1 MNEIFSIFN
10 PDWWMDENNNALQ
23 MGDAI
28 LFLIFLLPIAYLF
41 IYSLAS
47 LRKYKNPY
55 PHANIQH
62 RFLVVFTVLRD
73 GKEVI
78 SSINTFLDTQNYPR
92 EKYDIAVAATQL
104 PEEDLITLLQMPVNI
119 VVPDK
124 ESCTKVYAIQ
134 QVMERYSPHEYD
146 MVVIFNSDN
155 RVVPNALDL
164 FNNAYYSG
172 CDSIQAHRMAENLN
186 TSIAVLTAASE
197 EINNHIFR
205 KGQVT
210 LGFSSALIGSGMAF
224 DFAMFHEIAPTLK
237 GSDFS
242 KAMEVALLEQNIYTK
257 YLEEIVCYSKKK
269 DNAYGYNEE
278 RQRWIASQYSST
290 FLALK
295 RLPLAF
301 LQGRWDYCNKLV
313 QWIMPSRLLL
323 IGLTVLIAIGMTFLD
338 WTLCFKW
345 YILLLAIG
353 VTFLMAMPEGEI
365 ARHFRKA
372 VWAMPILIF
381 SSIFSHIGRFFGK
394 KKKKITSI
402 SNHENSD

>member
-1 MNEIFSIFN
+1 
-10 PDWWMDENNNALQ
+10 
-23 MGDAI
+23 
-28 LFLIFLLPIAYLF
+28 
-41 IYSLAS
+41 
-47 LRKYKNPY
+47 
-55 PHANIQH
+55 
-62 RFLVVFTVLRD
+62 
-73 GKEVI
+73 
-78 SSINTFLDTQNYPR
+78 
-92 EKYDIAVAATQL
+92 
-104 PEEDLITLLQMPVNI
+104 MPVNI

-242 KAMEVALLEQNIYTK
+242 KAMEVALLEQNIYTE